1 MARDQVVRLGRRR
14 MLQGSLAL
22 AGLGLLASCGYLPPQ
37 LRRQEKV
44 PRIGCLTLG
53 GPGSNFDAPFRRG
66 LADLGYV
73 EGQTIVIEWRNDDG
87 RAERLAENVAELLA
101 LDLDLITTGGDPR
114 ARAMRDAS
122 KTIPIVL
129 SAGVDPIG
137 TGLIESFNRPG
148 GNVTG
153 VIESLPQLHGKQLE
167 LLRAISPGMTRVT
180 VLAGNLGNPLGSRSV
195 ELEVAARA
203 LGLECGS

>member
-1 MARDQVVRLGRRR
+1 MVRDQVVRLGRRR

-37 LRRQEKV
+37 LRRRAKV

-87 RAERLAENVAELLA
+87 RAERLAENVSELLA
-101 LDLDLITTGGDPR
+101 LDLDLI
-114 ARAMRDAS
+114 
-122 KTIPIVL
+122 
-129 SAGVDPIG
+129 
-137 TGLIESFNRPG
+137 
-148 GNVTG
+148 VT
-153 VIESLPQLHGKQLE
+153 
-167 LLRAISPGMTRVT
+167 
-180 VLAGNLGNPLGSRSV
+180 
-195 ELEVAARA
+195 
-203 LGLECGS
+203 